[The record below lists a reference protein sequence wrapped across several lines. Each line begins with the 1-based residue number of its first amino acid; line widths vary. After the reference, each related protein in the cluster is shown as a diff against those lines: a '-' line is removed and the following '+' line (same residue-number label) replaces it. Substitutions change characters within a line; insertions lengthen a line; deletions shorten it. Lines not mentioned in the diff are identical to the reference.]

1 MAISRISRL
10 QIHAVDCKNIEFNA
24 LLTQQKKVIRL
35 FTGTEYTTPMSP
47 VPKPNSRT
55 YNFVEVSG
63 NNRESSQT

>member
-1 MAISRISRL
+1 MAISLISQL
-10 QIHAVDCKNIEFNA
+10 QIHAVDCKSMKFNA

-35 FTGTEYTTPMSP
+35 FYGTEYSTPMSP

-63 NNRESSQT
+63 NNIESSQT